1 MCIER
6 TRCMHVLRSFRFV
19 SDTTYD
25 VSERNVTGATL
36 RPNERSPSYKQ
47 TPFEMVSVHRG
58 HLLCLLL

>member
-25 VSERNVTGATL
+25 VSERNVSGATRRL
-36 RPNERSPSYKQ
+36 HERSRSYRQ
-47 TPFEMVSVHRG
+47 NFIEMVSVHCG
-58 HLLCLLL
+58 EVLCLLL